1 MATCCTMPLEVKL
14 SDLIRM
20 GLVSSDGVTEGSN
33 ESAIEGAI
41 ESAVEDF
48 IEGANDQEGD
58 LADKLTQKYSR
69 KEIQKIVKQLQK
81 QGVIKNYRE
90 STGLFLMN
98 SKPNGD
104 CQYLDSNR
112 KCTIYTKRPQVCVSF
127 PEKMGLKKGFCPY
140 IRK

>member
-1 MATCCTMPLEVKL
+1 MPLEVKL

-20 GLVSSDGVTEGSN
+20 GLVSIQGTTEIHN
-33 ESAIEGAI
+33 EVAIEDTNKI
-41 ESAVEDF
+41 EDNF
-48 IEGANDQEGD
+48 IEE
-58 LADKLTQKYSR
+58 LTSKSTR

-90 STGLFLMN
+90 NTGLFLMN

-104 CQYLDSNR
+104 CQYLDSHR

-140 IRK
+140 LRK